1 MYRQKWYNGG
11 MRTKQATSI
20 RLTPEAKRLLQLL
33 AEKLGL
39 SQTGILELAIREKAK
54 REGIK

>member
-1 MYRQKWYNGG
+1 MYRQKWYDGG

-20 RLTPEAKRLLQLL
+20 RLTPEAKRLLAML

-39 SQTGILELAIREKAK
+39 SQAAILELAIREKAK
-54 REGIK
+54 REGVK